1 MEQQVSQKVLN
12 AILSELEI
20 LVLWIGQDVIQETS
34 EGYDKLTN
42 ETSNQEN
49 AVLLSMGISYII
61 DLNLWVVVL
70 VSCCA
75 NNLVL
80 NLFQELLDSVS
91 FSSSCSLLL
100 SLPLCFSTFS
110 F

>member
-1 MEQQVSQKVLN
+1 MEQQISQKVLN

-34 EGYDKLTN
+34 EGYDELTN
-42 ETSNQEN
+42 KTSDQEN
-49 AVLLSMGISYII
+49 AVLLSMGISYIV

-70 VSCCA
+70 VSSCA

-80 NLFQELLDSVS
+80 NLF
-91 FSSSCSLLL
+91 
-100 SLPLCFSTFS
+100 
-110 F
+110 